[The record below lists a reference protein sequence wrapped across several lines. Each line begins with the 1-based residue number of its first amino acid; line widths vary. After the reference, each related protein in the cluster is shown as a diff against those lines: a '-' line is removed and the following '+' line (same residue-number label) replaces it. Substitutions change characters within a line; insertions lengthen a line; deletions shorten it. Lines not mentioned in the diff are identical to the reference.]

1 MSKKKVLATLVWGN
15 DIIFTKERE
24 RERERERE
32 KHFAKFLSIQS
43 CCSRLASYHYRAI
56 LG

>member
-32 KHFAKFLSIQS
+32 AFCKVPINTELLF
-43 CCSRLASYHYRAI
+43 
-56 LG
+56 